1 MVKHIIIST
10 CILFIIASAPAIG
23 QNKHQKIEKKIIVIE
38 KESTGHNEINIDVN
52 GSSMQGKSDRDISID
67 LDSEIVYGKAIRQ
80 IKLTIRDDAEERIV
94 EWEDQGEIPSEIHK
108 LMEEQGVDVRI
119 INNADEKVT
128 AGNNINVT
136 VSKNEKKGIKERTIE
151 VGIEADGEHTKLRWQ
166 DDGTIPEE
174 IQKQLDELGINFNEH
189 LGHLEH
195 DSDDHIFFV
204 KSDDN
209 GLIADRV
216 SDQGIITE
224 HRTYG
229 EGKLK
234 SDTTELLKEAGV
246 YLDETN
252 DGTKG
257 VQNLVIHKSKNG
269 DLKTTRWTGNGEAY
283 EGMEA
288 VLKKCSIVL
297 SREKPARAKIPQL
310 GVGIDN
316 HEAGSYITEV
326 LENTAAAE
334 AGIKAGDVIT
344 HVNDRKVSPWRLQ
357 NFISLRKVGERIK
370 ISILRD
376 GVSSDITAI
385 LQERQNKELNMT
397 NRIIIE
403 NKKNQK

>member
-1 MVKHIIIST
+1 MVKHIIISI

-23 QNKHQKIEKKIIVIE
+23 QNKHQKIEKKIIAIE
-38 KESTGHNEINIDVN
+38 KESTGQNEINIDIN
-52 GSSMQGKSDRDISID
+52 GSSMHGKSDRDISID
-67 LDSEIVYGKAIRQ
+67 VDSEIVDGKAIRQ

-94 EWEDQGEIPSEIHK
+94 EWEDQGEIPSEIQK
-108 LMEEQGVDVRI
+108 LVEEQGVNVRI
-119 INNADEKVT
+119 INNAGEKVT

-136 VSKNEKKGIKERTIE
+136 VSKNEKKGIIERTIE
-151 VGIEADGEHTKLRWQ
+151 VDIEADGEHTKLKWQ

-209 GLIADRV
+209 DLIV
-216 SDQGIITE
+216 
-224 HRTYG
+224 
-229 EGKLK
+229 
-234 SDTTELLKEAGV
+234 KEANV

-257 VQNLVIHKSKNG
+257 VQNVVIYKSKNG
-269 DLKTTRWTGNGEAY
+269 DLKTIRWTGNGEAY

-288 VLKKCSIVL
+288 VFKKCSTVL
-297 SREKPARAKIPQL
+297 SREKLARAKIPQL

-326 LENTAAAE
+326 LENTAAAQ

-403 NKKNQK
+403 NKKN